1 MTACFVT
8 GTDTGVGKTRVAAG
22 LLHLLARQGRGKHA
36 VGMKPVASGAVW
48 RGDVPIWED
57 VAQLAAASTTL
68 PPLAWRSPYRF
79 EMPVSP
85 HLAAELAGVSI
96 DLSVIHTAF
105 LHLRDTAEHVVV
117 EGAGGWRAPLT
128 ANQNMADL
136 AKQLGIPVVLVVGI
150 RLGCISHALLSAQ
163 AIVGD
168 GVPLVGWVANCVEQ
182 DMLLLAENIDSI
194 RTRLSAPLLGVLP
207 WNPQAGLTEIA
218 DCLQLNGMCL

>member
-22 LLHLLARQGRGKHA
+22 LLHVLARQGKHV
-36 VGMKPVASGAVW
+36 VGMKPVASGAIW
-48 RGDVPIWED
+48 HGDVPVWED
-57 VAQLAAASTTL
+57 VAQLATASTTL
-68 PPLAWRSPYRF
+68 PPLVWCNPYRF
-79 EMPVSP
+79 ELPVSP

-96 DLSVIHTAF
+96 DLSAIHAAF
-105 LHLRDTAEHVVV
+105 LHLQAMAEHVVV

-128 ANQNMADL
+128 ANQSMADL
-136 AKQLGIPVVLVVGI
+136 AKQLDIPVVLVVGI
-150 RLGCISHALLSAQ
+150 RLGCINHALLSAQ
-163 AIVGD
+163 AIVAD
-168 GVPLVGWVANCVEQ
+168 GVQLAGWVANCVDK